1 LARYLELGK
10 NDIFALADQYG
21 LTLQEFFP
29 IEGGAGNTS
38 YLLHS
43 HQDKYVLTLFDDKSR
58 AEVDKL
64 GQLLLLLEE
73 YGFASTRLVPP
84 VQGGITVMYADKP
97 VMLKH
102 YINGDVCRNLDFHML
117 SQTGA
122 TMAAMHQLPVPH
134 QLLKHEHSYG
144 LQLFESVIGRN
155 IDTRYESWLSAQLS
169 YLTQKIPAD
178 APWGFIH
185 GDLFYDNLL
194 FNGHELSAI
203 IDFEEACFYYQTFDI
218 GMGIVGMCRD
228 GASIAPAKAKAL
240 VAGYQ
245 RVRTL
250 ERSEKMALQL
260 FAEYAAT
267 ATSCWRYWKYNIQTP
282 IAQNAGKH
290 WEMVRLAKHIGVMDA
305 GIFGT

>member
-1 LARYLELGK
+1 MTLLE
-10 NDIFALADQYG
+10 FS
-21 LTLQEFFP
+21 P
-29 IEGGAGNTS
+29 IDGGAGNTS

-43 HQDKYVLTLFDDKSR
+43 HQDQYVLTLFDDKSR
-58 AEVDKL
+58 TEVEKL
-64 GQLLLLLEE
+64 GQLLILLEE
-73 YGFASTRLVPP
+73 YGFPSTRLVPP
-84 VQGGITVMYADKP
+84 AQGGITVMYADKP

-102 YINGDVCRNLDFHML
+102 YINADVCRNLDLHML

-122 TMAAMHQLPVPH
+122 MMAAMHQLRVPH
-134 QLLKHEHSYG
+134 QLLDHKHAYG
-144 LQLFESVIGRN
+144 LQLFESVIGRD

-178 APWGFIH
+178 APRGFIH

-194 FNGHELSAI
+194 FNGHELNAI
-203 IDFEEACFYYQTFDI
+203 IDFEEACFYYKAFDL

-240 VAGYQ
+240 IAGYE

-250 ERSEKMALQL
+250 EKREKTALQL

-267 ATSCWRYWKYNIQTP
+267 ATSCWRYWKYNIQSPT
-282 IAQNAGKH
+282 AQNAGKH
-290 WEMVRLAKHIGVMDA
+290 WEMVRLAEELRKMDT
-305 GIFGT
+305 GIFIT